1 MRGAAAA
8 HAAALHALTERK
20 ARACRETD
28 GGRDGK
34 QLLACI
40 HLKAPSLVC
49 SCDEHS
55 CVAGL
60 LCRPFCM
67 SRLFAEGVSSRD
79 AGRRMS
85 QGSRPGD
92 AMPAGCARCQRP

>member
-34 QLLACI
+34 KLFTCD
-40 HLKAPSLVC
+40 HFKAPSLAC
-49 SCDEHS
+49 SCHERQ
-55 CVAGL
+55 
-60 LCRPFCM
+60 LCCRSPLPAVLHLAPFH
-67 SRLFAEGVSSRD
+67 
-79 AGRRMS
+79 
-85 QGSRPGD
+85 
-92 AMPAGCARCQRP
+92 